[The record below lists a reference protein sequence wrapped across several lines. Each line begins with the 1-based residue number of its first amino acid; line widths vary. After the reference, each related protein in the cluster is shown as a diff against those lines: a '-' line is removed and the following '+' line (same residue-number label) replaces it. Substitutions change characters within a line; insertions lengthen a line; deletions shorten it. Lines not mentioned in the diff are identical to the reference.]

1 MVDIDT
7 LRAFVII
14 SECGSFSL
22 AAEKLFITQPAVS
35 KRINAL
41 ESLLDTRLFDRIGK
55 QVQLTEGG
63 QILLPKA
70 QRILADIQDAATAVK
85 DLSGE
90 VRGDLH
96 VATSHH
102 IGLHKLPPVLRD
114 FAERYP
120 KVNLRFEFLDS
131 EVACERVLQGKCE
144 LALVTLPPQIDAPLA
159 ATAIWHDPLVFI
171 TSRQS
176 AIAADCTLAELSQTP
191 AILPDLNTYTGQLI
205 HRFFNE
211 QGLNLNISMAT
222 NFLETIKMLC
232 SVGLGWS
239 VLPASM
245 LDEQLKVLN
254 VQSSTLKRDL
264 GLVRHTGRTLSNAGQ
279 AFIARLNDTTPKAS
293 KL

>member
-1 MVDIDT
+1 MDIDT

-176 AIAADCTLAELSQTP
+176 AITADCTLAELSQTP

>member
-1 MVDIDT
+1 MDIDT

-70 QRILADIQDAATAVK
+70 QRILADIKDAATAVK

-171 TSRQS
+171 TSRQG

>member
-1 MVDIDT
+1 MDLDA
-7 LRAFVII
+7 LRSFVLV
-14 SECGSFSL
+14 SECGSFSH
-22 AAEKLFITQPAVS
+22 AAEKLFVTQPAVS
-35 KRINAL
+35 KRIGTL
-41 ESLLDTRLFDRIGK
+41 ENFLDTRLFDRIGK
-55 QVQLTEGG
+55 QVQLTEAG
-63 QILLPKA
+63 QTLLPKA
-70 QRILADIQDAATAVK
+70 QKILADIQDATRTVK
-85 DLSGE
+85 DLTGE

-102 IGLHKLPPVLRD
+102 IGLHKLPPILRD

-131 EVACERVLQGKCE
+131 EIACERVLQGKCE
-144 LALVTLPPQIDAPLA
+144 LALVTLPPKIAAPLT

-171 TSRQS
+171 ASRQNPIS
-176 AIAADCTLAELSQTP
+176 VDCTLAELSLNP

-211 QGLNLNISMAT
+211 QGLSLNISMAT

-254 VQSSTLKRDL
+254 VQSSTLKREL